1 VVLFEFPTAFAEPQ
15 ACFAYTFLQAQPLWC
30 IIFVLGM
37 ENMDKTNQITQQQ
50 IQDSPAGSVPMKG
63 AIDLV
68 VLRYMAR
75 KIRVMLQ
82 SMEHSANVA
91 LPWLYYLQESR
102 GRAHRIAIYA
112 PQALPALDDCAFVGF
127 ISRKQQS
134 IDPFIAHELHR
145 VDQQL
150 LGELVSIS
158 GLLAYSSLELHAG
171 NWYNLVL
178 LNDAS
183 DKAHFKDIAIHR
195 YAAYQLAPHYY
206 EWIRLHSGMLHGGLA
221 GALILQKTK
230 YYRFQREKGR

>member
-1 VVLFEFPTAFAEPQ
+1 
-15 ACFAYTFLQAQPLWC
+15 
-30 IIFVLGM
+30 M
-37 ENMDKTNQITQQQ
+37 HKTDQITQQQ
-50 IQDSPAGSVPMKG
+50 MQDSAINSAPEKG

-68 VLRYMAR
+68 VLSYMAR
-75 KIRVMLQ
+75 KIRVLLH
-82 SMEHSANVA
+82 SMEHPIETA

-112 PQALPALDDCAFVGF
+112 PQALPSLHDCAFVGF

-150 LGELVSIS
+150 LGELVGIS

-183 DKAHFKDIAIHR
+183 DRAHFKDIAIHR

-206 EWIRLHSGMLHGGLA
+206 EWIRLHSGTLHGGLA

>member
-1 VVLFEFPTAFAEPQ
+1 
-15 ACFAYTFLQAQPLWC
+15 
-30 IIFVLGM
+30 
-37 ENMDKTNQITQQQ
+37 MDKNNQSTQQQ
-50 IQDSPAGSVPMKG
+50 IQDSTTGSAPVKG

-75 KIRVMLQ
+75 KICILLH
-82 SMEHSANVA
+82 SMEHSASMA
-91 LPWLYYLQESR
+91 LPWLYYLQERR

-112 PQALPALDDCAFVGF
+112 PQLLPSLNDCAFVGF
-127 ISRKQQS
+127 ISRKQQGV
-134 IDPFIAHELHR
+134 DPFIAHELHR

-150 LGELVSIS
+150 LGELVSIA

-195 YAAYQLAPHYY
+195 YASYELAPHYY
-206 EWIRLHSGMLHGGLA
+206 EWIRLHSGMLHGGLT
-221 GALILQKTK
+221 GALVLQKTK